1 MEGELDVKKWK
12 VACIEI
18 LLKEIIDNGNNRADS
33 VRLSTS
39 PADHIAWHEVSLPGH
54 NALFTASV
62 IDRVTVRNLNCICRF
77 VLFSQFTRFVSVR
90 MCLLSGSSI
99 KFPWTVADNIYD
111 PWSPAFQCSDCLTR
125 LSDFD
130 LKLFTKIWILSTRII
145 TFWSDHVWS
154 ISCKKLFTAI
164 PIVQSV
170 WNNQMKRRCF
180 KRWALPS
187 DTYPGRYNILT
198 TLKIN
203 W

>member
-1 MEGELDVKKWK
+1 M
-12 VACIEI
+12 ACIEI

-33 VRLSTS
+33 VRLRTS
-39 PADHIAWHEVSLPGH
+39 PADHIVWHEVSLPGH

-62 IDRVTVRNLNCICRF
+62 IGRVIVRHLNCMCRF
-77 VLFSQFTRFVSVR
+77 VLFSQFTRLLSGR
-90 MCLLSGSSI
+90 MCLLSGSNI

-111 PWSPAFQCSDCLTR
+111 PSSPAFQCSDCLTR
-125 LSDFD
+125 LSDFV

-164 PIVQSV
+164 PTVQSV
-170 WNNQMKRRCF
+170 KNIQMKPRCF
-180 KRWALPS
+180 KQLTLPS